1 MSKLTVESNVFINE
15 KLHLINSISSTIK
28 DLNDK
33 SRFNFVISNSDDK
46 FEFDIIVEFNK
57 DEENKDTRISWNVD
71 GETSTIRITVYNSE
85 LLGGVACKTF
95 GELMYITTIDDKKL
109 YAEIQIDTF
118 SGPVARIIMINLYE
132 EI

>member
-33 SRFNFVISNSDDK
+33 SRFNFIITNSDDK
-46 FEFDIIVEFNK
+46 FEFDIIVEFDK
-57 DEENKDTRISWNVD
+57 DEENKTSRLTWNVD
-71 GETSTIRITVYNSE
+71 EETSTITIIVYNSE
-85 LLGGVACKTF
+85 LLGGIVCKTF
-95 GELMYITTIDDKKL
+95 GQLMYVTTINNKKI

-118 SGPVARIIMINLYE
+118 SGPVARTIMINLYE